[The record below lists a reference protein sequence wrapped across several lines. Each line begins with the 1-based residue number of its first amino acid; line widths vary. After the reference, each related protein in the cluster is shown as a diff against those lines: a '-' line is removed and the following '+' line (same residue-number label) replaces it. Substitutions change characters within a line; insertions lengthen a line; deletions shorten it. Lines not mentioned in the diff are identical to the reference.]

1 MSALLFSC
9 GLPRE
14 VREHEALSGRAGRT
28 LAYVLTILAGWC
40 RRWGGRSCWV
50 GNKTLAGDVGVCR
63 GHFGRLLHRL
73 AVAGLVEI
81 QPDSNPTGR
90 LITLP
95 WLSAPPSAPEPP
107 VPLRV
112 RQRKGPY
119 VCASAKATTCAPA
132 RPQGSEE
139 ERKKRN
145 AGGVVC
151 QEGHTPPATEAEA
164 EADVDP
170 RSPVEI
176 WAEIRGKQAPP
187 APPPAPKPPAAPLN
201 NHGRLA
207 DAVGTAE
214 LARAAA
220 ELAAH
225 KAARLAAA
233 AGPAAD
239 PQAAPEATAGP
250 VTPAGWLG
258 RVLNRL
264 RE

>member
-14 VREHEALSGRAGRT
+14 IREHEALSGRAGRT

-50 GNKTLAGDVGVCR
+50 GNKTLASDVGVCR

-95 WLSAPPSAPEPP
+95 WLQAPPSAPEPP

-112 RQRKGPY
+112 RQRGGRY
-119 VCASAKATTCAPA
+119 VCASAAAATCAPA

-139 ERKKRN
+139 EREKRN

-164 EADVDP
+164 AADVDP
-170 RSPVEI
+170 RSPAEI
-176 WAEIRGKQAPP
+176 WAAIRGKQAIQ
-187 APPPAPKPPAAPLN
+187 APPPAPKPPAPPLS
-201 NHGRLA
+201 NHGKLT
-207 DAVGTAE
+207 DAVDTAE
-214 LARAAA
+214 LARA
-220 ELAAH
+220 ELELQAH
-225 KAARLAAA
+225 KAARQTAA

-239 PQAAPEATAGP
+239 PTEPTEATSGTPGP
-250 VTPAGWLG
+250 RGWVGRLLG
-258 RVLNRL
+258 RL